1 MIRPIYTP
9 LLILLFASLSFS
21 LSAQIVINEYS
32 ASNLEGFQDSFG
44 KTEDWIELYNTSS
57 ESVDIGGWYLSDK
70 ESKPTKWE
78 IPQGTVI
85 EGNGFLI
92 FWCSGRDNTAAGN
105 FHTNFK
111 LTQTKGT
118 DFVVLT
124 RPDESIVEAFP
135 LEITLV
141 EHSRCRSVD
150 GGMDWKVCTDPS
162 LESSN
167 IGTPQYN
174 AYTQTPTIIEA
185 AGYYTDSIVVSIV
198 NNEPNSILRYTIDGT
213 NPTENSPE
221 YTEPLLIENTRVVK
235 AQSFSND
242 PMIHLGKMDFNTYFI
257 DEDFTLAVFSV
268 AADDLI
274 GLANG
279 NGELIPIG
287 SIEYFNINKE
297 REATSFGSLNR
308 HGQDSW
314 ILDHR
319 SLDWISRD
327 EMGYSSSVKAPIFNY
342 SDRDEYQ
349 RFMFRNSGDD
359 NYPAN
364 DDFNHRGSTHLRDEY
379 VQELAREGG
388 LKLDTRAVERVI
400 VFLNGE
406 YWGVYGMR
414 ERPADHDY
422 TKEYYDQDKY
432 NLHYLSTWGSTEA
445 EYGGPVSYTHLTLP
459 TKA

>member
-162 LESSN
+162 LE
-167 IGTPQYN
+167 T
-174 AYTQTPTIIEA
+174 
-185 AGYYTDSIVVSIV
+185 
-198 NNEPNSILRYTIDGT
+198 
-213 NPTENSPE
+213 
-221 YTEPLLIENTRVVK
+221 
-235 AQSFSND
+235 
-242 PMIHLGKMDFNTYFI
+242 
-257 DEDFTLAVFSV
+257 
-268 AADDLI
+268 
-274 GLANG
+274 
-279 NGELIPIG
+279 
-287 SIEYFNINKE
+287 
-297 REATSFGSLNR
+297 
-308 HGQDSW
+308 
-314 ILDHR
+314 
-319 SLDWISRD
+319 
-327 EMGYSSSVKAPIFNY
+327 
-342 SDRDEYQ
+342 
-349 RFMFRNSGDD
+349 
-359 NYPAN
+359 
-364 DDFNHRGSTHLRDEY
+364 
-379 VQELAREGG
+379 
-388 LKLDTRAVERVI
+388 
-400 VFLNGE
+400 
-406 YWGVYGMR
+406 
-414 ERPADHDY
+414 
-422 TKEYYDQDKY
+422 
-432 NLHYLSTWGSTEA
+432 
-445 EYGGPVSYTHLTLP
+445 VSYTHLTLP